1 MLAKQLINIRKQKTR
16 TYTAASQISAAG
28 HSAKAM
34 GANVKLA
41 EAMGETA
48 KTMGQMNKQMDPLK
62 VAQTMKQF
70 EEQNMSKYE
79 GMDIC
84 GGSRWQII
92 FEEHTS
98 RNTRTIT
105 DLSDCIN
112 QDDCCDESTDRCMKD
127 ENGKLWAGDLVKF
140 LNNENL

>member
-1 MLAKQLINIRKQKTR
+1 MLAKQLIQIRKQKTR

-48 KTMGQMNKQMDPLK
+48 KTMGQMNKQMDPVK

-70 EEQNMSKYE
+70 EEQNMRMEMTEESSECFLSKVDSTY
-79 GMDIC
+79 
-84 GGSRWQII
+84 
-92 FEEHTS
+92 TS
-98 RNTRTIT
+98 
-105 DLSDCIN
+105 
-112 QDDCCDESTDRCMKD
+112 
-127 ENGKLWAGDLVKF
+127 F
-140 LNNENL
+140 